1 MKEEY
6 GMRLDDEFYME
17 AIDMFKDS
25 FKKIFFNEMILEKED
40 YNFSKGN
47 FKLIYHYIPTNYKIL
62 VENDIRTFTITII
75 DAENAKN
82 SLYRITKFNNQLIN
96 KNIRNSIVLLRDVLK
111 KNDFNLYL
119 YVDKKLYRKNVSGL
133 TRVKDIRELL
143 NG

>member
-62 VENDIRTFTITII
+62 VENEIRTFTIT
-75 DAENAKN
+75 NL
-82 SLYRITKFNNQLIN
+82 SIN
-96 KNIRNSIVLLRDVLK
+96 
-111 KNDFNLYL
+111 
-119 YVDKKLYRKNVSGL
+119 
-133 TRVKDIRELL
+133 
-143 NG
+143 